1 MAVTAV
7 DFETTFRQRT
17 PRSAELNE
25 RAKGLLPLGV
35 SGNAKYYDPYPFY
48 IREARGGRIV
58 DIDDNE
64 YLDFLIGAGANIL
77 GHLPE
82 AVVSAVIDQLGRA
95 ALTYGPTP
103 KEVDLAE
110 RITQHMPWIER
121 VRFSASGTEATQM
134 ALRAARAFSGR
145 PRIAKFEGHWH
156 GQHDAVLFSSLRVA
170 GEDDNPTPIPDS
182 AGLMPG
188 VEDGIVILPFNDL
201 EQTERLIE
209 THKDELA
216 AVIMEAVGGFMT
228 GLVPGT
234 TDFIQGVREITRKAG
249 VLLLLDE
256 VITGFRLGLD
266 GAAGHYGI
274 EPDLVTL
281 GKIIGGG
288 LPIGAYC
295 GRAEILDSVLSP
307 SRSDPKRIFQ
317 SGTFSGNPLSATA
330 GVAVID
336 ELARVNPYER
346 LAAGG
351 DRVRAGLAQ
360 AAADAGLDVQITGI
374 ASMFHTVFTAEAIK
388 NKRSVARA
396 DAELLDA
403 FGMGLLA
410 NGVFITPGHPA
421 FLSAAHSDEDI
432 DQLLEVARDVM
443 TVLARRA

>member
-1 MAVTAV
+1 MAIAAA
-7 DFETTFRQRT
+7 DFETTFRERT
-17 PRSAELNE
+17 PRSAELNH

-48 IREARGGRIV
+48 IREARGGRVV

-82 AVVSAVIDQLGRA
+82 AVVSAVTEQLGRA

-103 KEVDLAE
+103 NEVALAE
-110 RITQHMPWIER
+110 RINQHMPWIER

-134 ALRAARAFSGR
+134 ALRAARAFSGKAK
-145 PRIAKFEGHWH
+145 IAKFEGHWH
-156 GQHDAVLFSSLRVA
+156 GQHDAVLFSSLSVA
-170 GEDDNPTPIPDS
+170 GEADNPVPVPDS
-182 AGLMPG
+182 AGLAPG

-201 EQTERLIE
+201 AETERLID

-216 AVIMEAVGGFMT
+216 VVIMEAVGGFMT
-228 GLVPGT
+228 GLIPGT
-234 TDFIQGVREITRKAG
+234 VEFIHGVREITRKAG
-249 VLLLLDE
+249 VLLLVDE
-256 VITGFRLGLD
+256 VITGFRLGLG

-288 LPIGAYC
+288 LPIGAYG
-295 GRAEILDSVLSP
+295 GRADILEGVLSP

-317 SGTFSGNPLSATA
+317 SGTFSGNPLSAIA

-346 LAAGG
+346 LAASGK
-351 DRVRAGLAQ
+351 RVRAGLTEAG
-360 AAADAGLDVQITGI
+360 AEAGLDVQITGI
-374 ASMFHTVFTAEAIK
+374 ASMFHTIFTAEAVH
-388 NKRSVARA
+388 NKRDVTRA
-396 DAELLDA
+396 DGRLLDQ

-410 NGVFITPGHPA
+410 NGIFITPGHPA
-421 FLSAAHSDEDI
+421 FLSDAHTDEDI
-432 DQLLEVARDVM
+432 DQFLQVAGRVM
-443 TVLARRA
+443 KSLAQAS